1 MSRPNII
8 AITMG
13 DPAGIGPEIIIKA
26 LNDDTIKELKGKVRL
41 LIIGNKDIFK
51 KTAQRLDVD
60 FQPQEINEVA
70 IKERLPESTCCLLS
84 LGHDDFEANQ
94 TKLPHPVNGQASLDY
109 INKAI
114 GLVTHHKVDAIVTAP
129 VSKAAINQAG
139 YSFTGHTEFLA
150 QRSKAR
156 KSVMMFVLNSL
167 RVALVTTHL
176 AYKKVPLHLNVEN
189 ILSTV
194 SSVDKALKQYF
205 GFFEPRIGV
214 CALNPH
220 AGEDGLFG
228 REEKT
233 MIKPAIEL
241 ARQQKMIA
249 LGPFPADGIFRMSLM
264 GELDAI
270 VALYHDQAMI
280 PMKTLG
286 YEAREDRILSFNP
299 AVNVTLG
306 LPFIRTSVAHGTGF
320 DIAGQ
325 NRAHPDSMINAIK
338 LAYQMSLNQPDLFED
353 NV

>member
-1 MSRPNII
+1 MPRLKII

-51 KTAQRLDVD
+51 ETAQRLDVD
-60 FQPQEINEVA
+60 FQPQEINEAA

-84 LGHDDFEANQ
+84 LGRGDFEANP
-94 TKLPHPVNGQASLDY
+94 TKLPHPANGQASLDY

-114 GLVTHHKVDAIVTAP
+114 ELVTHRNVDAIVTAP
-129 VSKAAINQAG
+129 VSKQAVNMAG
-139 YSFTGHTEFLA
+139 HSFKGHTEFLA
-150 QRSKAR
+150 QKTKAR
-156 KSVMMFVLNSL
+156 KPVMMFVWKSL

-176 AYKKVPLHLNVEN
+176 AYKKVLLHLNVEN
-189 ILSTV
+189 VLVVINAL
-194 SSVDKALKQYF
+194 DKALKQYF

-220 AGEDGLFG
+220 AGESGLFG
-228 REEKT
+228 HEEET
-233 MIKPAIEL
+233 IIKPAIEL

-286 YEAREDRILSFNP
+286 YEAKEDRILSFNP

-338 LAYQMSLNQPDLFED
+338 LAYQMTLNQADLL
-353 NV
+353 